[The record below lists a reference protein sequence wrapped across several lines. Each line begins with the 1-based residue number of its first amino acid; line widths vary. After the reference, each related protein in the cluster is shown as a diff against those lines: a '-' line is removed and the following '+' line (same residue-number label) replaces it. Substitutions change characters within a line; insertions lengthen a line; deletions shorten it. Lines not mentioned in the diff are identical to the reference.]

1 MKYSSTPSANKKDM
15 IRNPEDRTETS
26 LAYYNYE
33 HLNDKHL
40 ALVKAKRVIQQDQW
54 KEEDSMV
61 LSECTPGDVVVCSL
75 FTNKKPFFTL
85 VQLENVSPISYAI
98 DDASPYNGHVDDT
111 DQWVQ
116 GVVVSAPDS
125 KRPRH
130 LKRTLERVVV
140 PVRSLRERLSDDTV
154 HKRDPVAAANAI
166 DDDPMD
172 STPIADDNMRL
183 PTTGGETA
191 ETTDNISHPTPSA
204 TRPSSWKIPRI
215 QIGMFAACA
224 MLWNMALGIFW
235 AAKPYNVRKG
245 TRETCLC
252 QYHLRW
258 DFMVHIQHT
267 YTAMCAH
274 TLTHTRTR
282 SRT

>member
-1 MKYSSTPSANKKDM
+1 MRAPVRVTGGLALLLM
-15 IRNPEDRTETS
+15 NPESNTR
-26 LAYYNYE
+26 
-33 HLNDKHL
+33 
-40 ALVKAKRVIQQDQW
+40 
-54 KEEDSMV
+54 
-61 LSECTPGDVVVCSL
+61 
-75 FTNKKPFFTL
+75 
-85 VQLENVSPISYAI
+85 
-98 DDASPYNGHVDDT
+98 
-111 DQWVQ
+111 
-116 GVVVSAPDS
+116 
-125 KRPRH
+125 
-130 LKRTLERVVV
+130 RVVV

-191 ETTDNISHPTPSA
+191 ETTDNIPHPTPSA